1 MMNNIRAGTGK
12 ADRLGR
18 KAFTLIELLV
28 VIAII
33 AILAAMLLPALAR
46 AKAKA
51 TQISCLNN
59 LKQLGLGFMLYKDD
73 NADIMPAD
81 ASRAAGFHNEDW
93 IWWRP
98 GNPVEQSPIAVL
110 IKLARNTNLFRCPMD
125 KDDSGRLAM
134 GAPLYPYSYSLNVN
148 ATASKGMAS
157 FYSSGSFVAF
167 KFGAI
172 HNPVQKLMLAEEPT
186 VNKPAEMP
194 PGFTAIVD
202 DGHWEPMPGGAN
214 TITMRH
220 NRRGNA
226 NFADG
231 HAQTVDYKY
240 GGDPAHSDPS
250 L

>member
-1 MMNNIRAGTGK
+1 MNNIRTQTTK
-12 ADRLGR
+12 AEGRGR

-51 TQISCLNN
+51 SQTSCLNN
-59 LKQLGLGFMLYKDD
+59 LKQLGLGFLLYKDD
-73 NADIMPAD
+73 NCDVMPAD
-81 ASRAAGFHNEDW
+81 ASRSAGFHNEDW

-98 GNPVEQSPIAVL
+98 GNPVEQSPISLL
-110 IKLARNTNLFRCPMD
+110 IKLNRSTNLFRCPMD
-125 KDDSGRLAM
+125 RDDSGRLAM
-134 GAPLYPYSYSLNVN
+134 GAPIYPYSYSLNVN
-148 ATASKGMAS
+148 GTATKGMAS
-157 FYSSGSFVAF
+157 FYSGGAFVPF

-172 HNPVQKLMLAEEPT
+172 RNPVEKLMLAEEPT
-186 VNKPAEMP
+186 VNKPGEMP
-194 PGFTAIVD
+194 PGFSTIVD
-202 DGHWEPMPGGAN
+202 DGHWDPMPGGLN
-214 TITMRH
+214 TVTMRH

-240 GGDPAHSDPS
+240 GGNPAHSDPS